1 MPDVVTE
8 LSFVSTSHGIEHG
21 APPFSHVFFPESLVL
36 GPIGASKGA
45 ATIFHADMEVAV
57 VDIAIGVAE
66 DAATMELARSEI
78 TFVLVTEGINVV
90 SSALHRVLTPAT
102 NVTRSIDIGIHTVSV
117 ALVVV
122 PFAFVGIAGGILV
135 GSLTA
140 EGSSFEVA
148 FVLVTVIWKE

>member
-1 MPDVVTE
+1 MPYIITE
-8 LSFVSTSHGIEHG
+8 LSFISTSHGIEHG
-21 APPFSHVFFPESLVL
+21 APPFSHVFFPEPLVL
-36 GPIGASKGA
+36 GPIGTSKGA
-45 ATIFHADMEVAV
+45 TAIFHADMEVAV

-66 DAATMELARSEI
+66 DTATMELARAKI

-122 PFAFVGIAGGILV
+122 PFAFVGIVGGILV